1 MASYSAQEVSA
12 LRKATGAG
20 ILDCKKALEQN
31 EGDVE
36 AAKQWLREQ
45 GLVSAGKR
53 ADRESAEGAVSVVLT
68 GGDPA
73 VGAVVE
79 LRCETDFVAKSADY
93 VALTD
98 KLAASYAAEGD
109 GGIDALADA
118 VDELKVTLK
127 ENISVG
133 RRERFEAVAGG
144 VLGDYQHV
152 QAGRGTIAV
161 LVELIGS
168 TPEIAH
174 DIAVHIAFANP
185 RYLTEA
191 DVPAET
197 VAAER
202 QTIETMARNEGK
214 PDAALE
220 KIIEGRLR
228 GFYKEL
234 CLLDQAYVRDEK
246 KTVAQYIGGAT
257 ITRFARVAISG

>member
-1 MASYSAQEVSA
+1 MASFSAQEVSA

-45 GLVSAGKR
+45 GLASAGKR
-53 ADRESAEGAVSVVLT
+53 ADRENAEGAVAVVLT
-68 GGDPA
+68 GGEPA
-73 VGAVVE
+73 VGAIVE
-79 LRCETDFVAKSADY
+79 LRCETDFVAKSGDF

-98 KLAASYAAEGD
+98 KLAASLAAEGD
-109 GGIDALADA
+109 EGVDALSDA

-127 ENISVG
+127 ENIAVG
-133 RRERFEAVAGG
+133 RTVRFEAPEGG

-161 LVELIGS
+161 LIELVGS

-174 DIAVHIAFANP
+174 DLAVHIAFANP
-185 RYLTEA
+185 QYLSEA
-191 DVPAET
+191 DVPAEK

-202 QTIETMARNEGK
+202 QTIETIARNEGK
-214 PDAALE
+214 PEAAME
-220 KIIEGRLR
+220 KIVEGRLR
-228 GFYKEL
+228 AFYKEL
-234 CLLDQAYVRDEK
+234 CLLDQPYVRDEK
-246 KTVAQYIGGAT
+246 QTVSQYIGGAT
-257 ITRFARVAISG
+257 VTRFARVAIGS

>member
-1 MASYSAQEVSA
+1 MASFSAQDVSA
-12 LRKATGAG
+12 LRKTTGAG
-20 ILDCKKALEQN
+20 ILDCKKALEQT

-53 ADRESAEGAVSVVLT
+53 AGRENAEGAVAVVLT

-73 VGAVVE
+73 VGAIVE
-79 LRCETDFVAKSADY
+79 LRSETDFVAKSGDF

-109 GGIDALADA
+109 AGIDALSGP

-127 ENISVG
+127 ENIAVG
-133 RRERFEAVAGG
+133 RRERFEAPAGG
-144 VLGDYQHV
+144 VLGDYLHV

-161 LVELIGS
+161 LVELTGG
-168 TPEIAH
+168 TAEIAH
-174 DIAVHIAFANP
+174 DVAVHIAFANP
-185 RYLTEA
+185 QYLSEK
-191 DVPAET
+191 DVPEEM

-202 QTIETMARNEGK
+202 QTIETIARNEGK
-214 PDAALE
+214 PEAALE

-234 CLLDQAYVRDEK
+234 CLLDQSYVRDEK
-246 KTVAQYIGGAT
+246 KTVAQYVGDAT
-257 ITRFARVAISG
+257 ITRFARVAIGG